1 MKKYLS
7 LLFLIISL
15 SQAENINNDILIKL
29 SSQEIKLQEDSKNE
43 EINFYNINPEIT
55 SNKNFKSCIMEENLR
70 KSTFAIYCTHKN
82 LKTYYSNID
91 GFINPD
97 KNFLSYSVFLT
108 LKDLSFDM
116 KEVK

>member
-15 SQAENINNDILIKL
+15 SQAETINNDILIKL
-29 SSQEIKLQEDSKNE
+29 NSQEIKLSEDSKNE
-43 EINFYNINPEIT
+43 DINFYNLNPEVT
-55 SNKNFKSCIMEENLR
+55 SNKNFQSCILEENLR
-70 KSTFAIYCTHKN
+70 KNTFSIYCIHKN
-82 LKTYYSNID
+82 LKTYYSNIE

-97 KNFLSYSVFLT
+97 KNFLSYTTFLT
-108 LKDLSFDM
+108 LKDLSIDM